1 VKGVKRDKK
10 DAVFSDLIRLRV
22 NYTCENCGHCE
33 GGKSQAIQ
41 CAHIISRKYKLVR
54 YHPDNAF
61 CLCASCHM
69 NFTDHPL
76 LFADFVREKQGSEL
90 PDIIRE
96 IAYSKRKIIK
106 LEYEDMHKDYLKQL
120 KAMSQKRSDGDMG
133 RLEFEYPL

>member
-1 VKGVKRDKK
+1 MKMKRDKK
-10 DAVFSDLIRLRV
+10 DTVFSDLVRLRA
-22 NYTCENCGHCE
+22 NYICESCGHNE

-76 LFADFVREKQGSEL
+76 LFADFVREKQGDEL

-106 LEYEDMHKDYLKQL
+106 LEYEDMYKDYRRQL
-120 KAMSQKRSDGDMG
+120 KEMQLLRDNGVCG
-133 RLEFEYPL
+133 RLEFIYPL